1 MTKKNVEPMERRLM
15 SYREAA
21 GYLGISERGMK
32 QLAAE
37 GKIRKVQ
44 IGHRVLFDRSD
55 VDGYVEK
62 IKKAS

>member
-1 MTKKNVEPMERRLM
+1 MTKKVLPPMERRLM

-32 QLAAE
+32 QLAAD
-37 GKIRKVQ
+37 GHVRKVQ

-55 VDGYVEK
+55 VDAYVEK